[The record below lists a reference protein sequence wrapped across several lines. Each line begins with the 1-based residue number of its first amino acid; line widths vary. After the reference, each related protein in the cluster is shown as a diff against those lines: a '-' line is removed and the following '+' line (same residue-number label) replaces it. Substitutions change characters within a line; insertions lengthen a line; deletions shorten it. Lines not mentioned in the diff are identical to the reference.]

1 MKKGTLQ
8 RLIFLRGNWRILD
21 QLCQEQIATKKTTAS
36 TLHKK
41 RKADMA
47 NIAAASAAAASAAA
61 NMYDDSEE
69 AELSD

>member
-47 NIAAASAAAASAAA
+47 NIAAAAAAA